1 MIYGIKRKRKRKSK
15 LLPYIIGT
23 TSILLFVSS
32 MAVIFYDG
40 GVKNTGIMEDI
51 KSSQISESPIKKEE
65 VEETP
70 VDYIRDIEDHSSE
83 INGEWLGLCDK
94 DAIKNVSDFRDQ
106 VEKDIKL
113 RIHFNDFQWENAVI
127 RYLDK
132 PADANVFHRK
142 GDYILPSRKVI
153 TLPKGD
159 GYITDGKRVVR
170 THCCNDVKPVLED
183 DFQPYTKPPKE
194 PKKEKPIPEYDIE
207 ILKDPLIPEKENVV
221 FDNHTVVVP
230 RTGFSRRATPP
241 DTIITPEP
249 ETLILFGTGL
259 FFLLCRKKLLTWFSK

>member
-1 MIYGIKRKRKRKSK
+1 MIYGEVIRKKRRSK
-15 LLPYIIGT
+15 LWLYIIGIIT
-23 TSILLFVSS
+23 VSLFSTSTI
-32 MAVIFYDG
+32 IWFYDKDTQSIENKETPK
-40 GVKNTGIMEDI
+40 VVLVEK
-51 KSSQISESPIKKEE
+51 SPIKDDIK
-65 VEETP
+65 ETP

-230 RTGFSRRATPP
+230 RTGFSRRETPP